1 MKKRWTALLLALAML
16 SALAVGALADEQKKD
31 ETAAEAAQATPDAAG
46 TLSFE
51 NLGARMK
58 EKSYALL
65 ALEESIAMVE
75 STDYEKVEQELRDGL
90 NDIANAQWSMT
101 SLGSVGSAAL
111 SNSISMTGEAPSRS
125 DQALATAINGVGA
138 AVGTLANQSFQ
149 AQYDAYRE
157 QFDAVRD
164 GKLQKDNAGVVHQ
177 LKNMEDSTIQLAQ
190 SAYITL
196 LGLQEQSAALAR
208 QDAALDRTLAELEL
222 RYQLGQIST
231 MTLEQAKAGKVQ
243 LESGKAT
250 LDMNITA
257 LRRQLNA
264 MVGEELTAP
273 LTLGALPAVTAEQ
286 LSAMDVEKDLEKAKA
301 ASYDLYAAK
310 KTLDDADEEYDD
322 SGAKS
327 SYNEKDYK
335 KVQARHKWQ
344 SAQYTYNATVQKY
357 ELSFRSLYDKV
368 KDCAQILSAAKVS
381 LECERG
387 DLAAAQLKYEQGTIS
402 ENALRTAEDELY
414 SAQDTVSGAERDLF
428 TAYNNYRWAVDC
440 GLLAG

>member
-31 ETAAEAAQATPDAAG
+31 ETAAETAQTTPDAAG

-65 ALEESIAMVE
+65 ALEESIALVE

-90 NDIANAQWSMT
+90 NEIADAQWKMT
-101 SLGSVGSAAL
+101 ALGSAGAMAYDASSA
-111 SNSISMTGEAPSRS
+111 T
-125 DQALATAINGVGA
+125 QAAIGAVGA
-138 AVGTLANQSFQ
+138 AVGSLANQSLQ
-149 AQYDAYRE
+149 TQYDALRE

-164 GKLQKDNAGVVHQ
+164 GELQKDNAGVVHQ
-177 LKNMEDSTIQLAQ
+177 LKNMEDSTIQMAQ

-196 LGLQEQSAALAR
+196 LGLEEQSAALAR

-231 MTLEQAKAGKVQ
+231 MTLEQAKAGKIQ

-327 SYNEKDYK
+327 YYNERDYK

-357 ELSFRSLYDKV
+357 ELTFRSLCDKV

-381 LECERG
+381 LECERS
-387 DLAAAQLKYEQGTIS
+387 DLAAAQLRYEQGTIS
-402 ENALRTAEDELY
+402 ENALHTAEDELY
-414 SAQDTVSGAERDLF
+414 TAQDTVSGAERDLF

>member
-16 SALAVGALADEQKKD
+16 SALAVGALADEQKK
-31 ETAAEAAQATPDAAG
+31 EESAAETVQTTPDAAG

-65 ALEESIAMVE
+65 ALEESIALVE

-90 NDIANAQWSMT
+90 NEIADAQWGMT
-101 SLGSVGSAAL
+101 ALGSAGTAAL
-111 SNSISMTGEAPSRS
+111 SRVPTTEGSPDAS
-125 DQALATAINGVGA
+125 DHALAGAVNAVGA
-138 AVGTLANQSFQ
+138 AVGSLASQSLQ
-149 AQYDAYRE
+149 TQYDALRE
-157 QFDAVRD
+157 RFDDVRD
-164 GKLQKDNAGVVHQ
+164 GKLQRDNEGVVRQ
-177 LKNMEDSTIQLAQ
+177 LKSMENNTVQMMQ
-190 SAYITL
+190 NVYITL
-196 LGLQEQSAALAR
+196 LGLEEQSAALAR

-231 MTLEQAKAGKVQ
+231 MTLEQAKAGKIQ

-327 SYNEKDYK
+327 YYNERDYK

-357 ELSFRSLYDKV
+357 ELTFRSLCDKV

-381 LECERG
+381 LECERS

-402 ENALRTAEDELY
+402 ENALHTAEDELY
-414 SAQDTVSGAERDLF
+414 TAQDTVSGAERDLF

>member
-16 SALAVGALADEQKKD
+16 SALAVGALADEQKK
-31 ETAAEAAQATPDAAG
+31 EESAAETVQTTPDAAG

-65 ALEESIAMVE
+65 ALEESIALVE

-90 NDIANAQWSMT
+90 NEIADAQWGMT
-101 SLGSVGSAAL
+101 ALGSAGTAAL
-111 SNSISMTGEAPSRS
+111 SSPMAGTPDAS
-125 DQALATAINGVGA
+125 DHALAGAVNAVGA
-138 AVGTLANQSFQ
+138 AVGRLASQSLQ
-149 AQYDAYRE
+149 TQYDALRE
-157 QFDAVRD
+157 RFDDVRD
-164 GKLQKDNAGVVHQ
+164 GKLQRDNEGVVRQ
-177 LKNMEDSTIQLAQ
+177 LKSVEDNTVQMMQ
-190 SAYITL
+190 NVYITL
-196 LGLQEQSAALAR
+196 LGLEEQSAALAR

-231 MTLEQAKAGKVQ
+231 MTLEQAKAGKIQ

-257 LRRQLNA
+257 LHRQLNA
-264 MVGEELTAP
+264 MIGEELTAP
-273 LTLGALPAVTAEQ
+273 LTLNVLPGVTAEQ

-327 SYNEKDYK
+327 YYNERDYK

-357 ELSFRSLYDKV
+357 ELTFRSLCDKV

-381 LECERG
+381 LECERS
-387 DLAAAQLKYEQGTIS
+387 DLAAAQLRYEQGTIS
-402 ENALRTAEDELY
+402 ENALHTAEDELY
-414 SAQDTVSGAERDLF
+414 TAQDTVSGAERDLF

>member
-1 MKKRWTALLLALAML
+1 
-16 SALAVGALADEQKKD
+16 
-31 ETAAEAAQATPDAAG
+31 
-46 TLSFE
+46 
-51 NLGARMK
+51 MK

-65 ALEESIAMVE
+65 ALEESIALVE

-90 NDIANAQWSMT
+90 NEIADAQWKMT
-101 SLGSVGSAAL
+101 ALGSAGAMAYDA
-111 SNSISMTGEAPSRS
+111 T
-125 DQALATAINGVGA
+125 LATQAAIGAVGA
-138 AVGTLANQSFQ
+138 AVGSLANQSLQ
-149 AQYDAYRE
+149 TQYDALRE

-164 GKLQKDNAGVVHQ
+164 GELQKDNAGVVHQ
-177 LKNMEDSTIQLAQ
+177 LKNMEDSTIQMAQ

-196 LGLQEQSAALAR
+196 LGLEEQSAALAR

-231 MTLEQAKAGKVQ
+231 MTLEQAKAGKIQ

-327 SYNEKDYK
+327 YYNERDYK

-357 ELSFRSLYDKV
+357 ELTFRSLCDKV

-381 LECERG
+381 LECERS
-387 DLAAAQLKYEQGTIS
+387 DLAAAQLRYEQGTIS
-402 ENALRTAEDELY
+402 ENALHTAEDELY
-414 SAQDTVSGAERDLF
+414 TAQDTVSGAERDLF
-428 TAYNNYRWAVDC
+428 TAYNNYRWAVEY

>member
-31 ETAAEAAQATPDAAG
+31 EPAAETPQTAPDAAG

-65 ALEESIAMVE
+65 ALEESIALVE

-90 NDIANAQWSMT
+90 NEIADAQWGMT
-101 SLGSVGSAAL
+101 ALGSAGAMAHDA
-111 SNSISMTGEAPSRS
+111 T
-125 DQALATAINGVGA
+125 LATQAAIG
-138 AVGTLANQSFQ
+138 AVGTAVGSLANQSLQ
-149 AQYDAYRE
+149 TQYDALRE

-164 GKLQKDNAGVVHQ
+164 GELQKDNAGVVHQ
-177 LKNMEDSTIQLAQ
+177 LKNMEDSTIQMAQ

-196 LGLQEQSAALAR
+196 LGLEEQSAALAR

-222 RYQLGQIST
+222 RYQLGIST
-231 MTLEQAKAGKVQ
+231 MTLEQAKAGKIQ

-327 SYNEKDYK
+327 YYNERDYK

-357 ELSFRSLYDKV
+357 ELTFRSLCDKV

-381 LECERG
+381 LECERS

-402 ENALRTAEDELY
+402 ENALHTAEDELY
-414 SAQDTVSGAERDLF
+414 TAQDTVSGAERDLF
-428 TAYNNYRWAVDC
+428 TAYNNYRWAVDY

>member
-31 ETAAEAAQATPDAAG
+31 ETAAETAQTTPDAAG

-65 ALEESIAMVE
+65 ALEESIALVE

-90 NDIANAQWSMT
+90 NEIADAQWKMT
-101 SLGSVGSAAL
+101 ALGSTGAMAYDASSA
-111 SNSISMTGEAPSRS
+111 T
-125 DQALATAINGVGA
+125 QAAIGAVGA
-138 AVGTLANQSFQ
+138 AVGSLANQSLQ
-149 AQYDAYRE
+149 TQYDALRE

-164 GKLQKDNAGVVHQ
+164 GELQKDNAGVVHQ
-177 LKNMEDSTIQLAQ
+177 LKNMEDSTIQMAQ

-196 LGLQEQSAALAR
+196 LGLEEQSAALAR

-231 MTLEQAKAGKVQ
+231 MTLEQAKAGKIQ

-327 SYNEKDYK
+327 YYNERDYK

-357 ELSFRSLYDKV
+357 ELTFRSLCDKV

-381 LECERG
+381 LECERS

-402 ENALRTAEDELY
+402 ENALHTAEDELY
-414 SAQDTVSGAERDLF
+414 TAQDTVSGAERDLF
-428 TAYNNYRWAVDC
+428 TAYNNYRWAVDY

>member
-31 ETAAEAAQATPDAAG
+31 ETAAETAQTAPDVAG

-65 ALEESIAMVE
+65 ALEESIALVE

-90 NDIANAQWSMT
+90 NEIADAQWGMT
-101 SLGSVGSAAL
+101 ALGSAGTAAL
-111 SNSISMTGEAPSRS
+111 SRVPTTEGSPDAF
-125 DQALATAINGVGA
+125 DYALAGAVNTVGA
-138 AVGTLANQSFQ
+138 AVGRLASQSIQ
-149 AQYDAYRE
+149 TQYDALRE
-157 QFDAVRD
+157 RFDDVRD
-164 GKLQKDNAGVVHQ
+164 GKLQRDNEGVVRQ
-177 LKNMEDSTIQLAQ
+177 LKSMENNTVQMMQ
-190 SAYITL
+190 NVYITL
-196 LGLQEQSAALAR
+196 LGLEEQSAALAR

-231 MTLEQAKAGKVQ
+231 MTLEQAKAGKIQ

-327 SYNEKDYK
+327 YYNERDYK

-357 ELSFRSLYDKV
+357 ELTFRSLCDKV

-381 LECERG
+381 LECERS

-402 ENALRTAEDELY
+402 ENALHTAEDELY
-414 SAQDTVSGAERDLF
+414 TAQDTVSGAERDLF